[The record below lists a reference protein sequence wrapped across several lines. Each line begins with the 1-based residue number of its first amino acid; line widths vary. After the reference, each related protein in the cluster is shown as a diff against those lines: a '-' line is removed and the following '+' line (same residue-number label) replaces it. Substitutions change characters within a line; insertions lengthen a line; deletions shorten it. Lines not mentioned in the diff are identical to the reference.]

1 MKTTFRALA
10 VGILFA
16 TGVTGCAYTIEGKKE
31 VALTEEQIQAYV
43 ADNNLFLLTK
53 EEYDSL
59 LPVVEMEEPKEK
71 VEEKEET
78 PKESEEPK
86 EDEKEEKVEEKP
98 KTYTFEIKSG
108 VPTQIAAEQLEVDGL
123 VESAKDFIKFLGDAG
138 LEKKV
143 RAGTYEIKTGM
154 SYREIAEIITR

>member
-31 VALTEEQIQAYV
+31 VALTEEQIQSYV
-43 ADNNLFLLTK
+43 AENNLFLLTK

-59 LPVVEMEEPKEK
+59 LPSMEEEK
-71 VEEKEET
+71 VEEQEAEVAEES
-78 PKESEEPK
+78 PKDSEEPK
-86 EDEKEEKVEEKP
+86 EEEKVEEEP
-98 KTYTFEIKSG
+98 KVYTFEIKSG
-108 VPTQIAAEQLEVDGL
+108 VPTQIAAEQLESDGL
-123 VESAKDFIKFLGDAG
+123 IESAKDFIKFLGDAG

-143 RAGTYEIKTGM
+143 RAGTYEIQTGM

>member
-16 TGVTGCAYTIEGKKE
+16 TGVTSCAYTIEGKKE

-43 ADNNLFLLTK
+43 TENNLFLLTK

-59 LPVVEMEEPKEK
+59 LPVAEEEIKEK
-71 VEEKEET
+71 EQAVQKDET
-78 PKESEEPK
+78 AKKQNEP
-86 EDEKEEKVEEKP
+86 KEEKVEEEP
-98 KTYTFEIKSG
+98 KVYTFEIKSG
-108 VPTQIAAEQLEVDGL
+108 VPTQIAAEQLEADGL
-123 VESAKDFIKFLGDAG
+123 VESAKDFIKFLEGAG

-143 RAGTYEIKTGM
+143 RAGTYEIKRGM